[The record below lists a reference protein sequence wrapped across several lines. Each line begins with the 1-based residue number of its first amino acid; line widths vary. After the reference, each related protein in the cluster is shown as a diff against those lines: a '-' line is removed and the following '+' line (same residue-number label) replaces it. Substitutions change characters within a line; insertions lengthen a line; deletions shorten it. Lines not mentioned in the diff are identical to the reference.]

1 MKTSTAKSAAGPADA
16 RLAKPAPDD
25 ASPLPEGAEPLEQDR
40 PTSSQVAANR
50 QNARRSTGPK
60 TKAGKAAVARNSL
73 GHGIYAVSPV
83 VEGAETV
90 EAWNDYRAAMW
101 ESFEPQ
107 GMLEETLA
115 ERLILNAWRLRRIA
129 RYETGQILREI
140 NENKAED
147 LGGEQEALGH
157 REFLHDFSADG
168 DNTEMSFDD
177 AQWLLEDAF
186 AYHPTN
192 AAPDNLTDEDDGLD
206 EYMKPLEAA
215 QTCTVGLVRQQL
227 ERIAKRHEW
236 TAADLLGWILSDV
249 EEKIAKNRQEL
260 AAIQCA
266 HLVPH
271 PDIVAKVM
279 RYESHLSRMFRRDL
293 HELQRLQALRKG
305 QPVAAPM
312 VVDVGI
318 AGIPRLEEPES
329 E

>member
-1 MKTSTAKSAAGPADA
+1 LANTAPADPTPVPVGGET
-16 RLAKPAPDD
+16 LK
-25 ASPLPEGAEPLEQDR
+25 QNR
-40 PTSSQVAANR
+40 PTAAQVAANR

-60 TKAGKAAVARNSL
+60 TEAGKAVVARNPL

-101 ESFEPQ
+101 QSFEPQ

-129 RYETGQILREI
+129 RYETGEILREI
-140 NENKAED
+140 DGNTVED
-147 LGGEQEALGH
+147 LPDAKKTLEH
-157 REFLHDFSADG
+157 RKFLHDFSAAG
-168 DNTEMSFDD
+168 DNTEMSLED
-177 AQWLLEDAF
+177 AQWLLEEAF
-186 AYHPTN
+186 AYRPT
-192 AAPDNLTDEDDGLD
+192 AAAADELTDESAELD

-215 QTCTVGLVRQQL
+215 KTCTVGLVRQQL
-227 ERIAKRHEW
+227 ERMAKRHEW
-236 TAADLLGWILSDV
+236 TAAVLLDWIRSDV
-249 EEKIAKNRQEL
+249 EETIAKNRQKL

-271 PDIVAKVM
+271 PEIVAKIM

-312 VVDVGI
+312 VVDVGLS
-318 AGIPRLEEPES
+318 GIPQLAEPES